1 MELLFFFVHLVG
13 LYYGLENT
21 LFYQNFSDF
30 LEARAGDICDDKD
43 SLSRDRNVIRAD
55 MIYDGFYS
63 ERNVQ

>member
-1 MELLFFFVHLVG
+1 MKLLFSFVHLVG

-21 LFYQNFSDF
+21 LFYQNFWDF
-30 LEARAGDICDDKD
+30 LEARAGDICGNKD

-55 MIYDGFYS
+55 LIYYGFYS